1 LGGQQKCR
9 HPIQRIALTNPNAGA
24 SLSITKRVYPFLHPF
39 ETALTKKDLAHAERH
54 VFKRAYGCSI
64 LVAHM
69 LGLGLVVLSV
79 QSRGDFLPISTES
92 RGSAANTLS
101 DQLNS
106 ESGQDQNTVDIA
118 TAAK

>member
-1 LGGQQKCR
+1 
-9 HPIQRIALTNPNAGA
+9 
-24 SLSITKRVYPFLHPF
+24 
-39 ETALTKKDLAHAERH
+39 
-54 VFKRAYGCSI
+54 
-64 LVAHM
+64 M

-79 QSRGDFLPISTES
+79 QSRRDFLPISTES
-92 RGSAANTLS
+92 RGSAANTLP